1 MKKLIY
7 GAISL
12 AIVGGLTGCGK
23 YQPVPNMTKLNVNF
37 EDSKWDGKNVPQD
50 EVCKKYNSKIAS
62 SPSLSI
68 NNLPNKTNKII
79 LSFSDETYKPMS
91 NGGHGV
97 VSYQVTEGT
106 KSIKIPSLKSE
117 TFTLPTKYKSI
128 QSHNSARNTDGAY
141 LAPCSGGRG
150 NTYSIKIEAIH
161 DFNDDDKKPLLLGDS
176 YLKMG
181 TY

>member
-7 GAISL
+7 GVVSL
-12 AIVGGLTGCGK
+12 AVISGLTGCGK

-37 EDSKWDGKNVPQD
+37 TDSKWDGKNVPQN
-50 EVCKKYNSKIAS
+50 EVCGRYNSKVAS

-68 NNLPNKTNKII
+68 NNLPIKTNKII

-97 VSYQVTEGT
+97 VSYKVQKST
-106 KSIKIPSLKSE
+106 KNITLPSFKSE
-117 TFTLPTKYKSI
+117 TFSLPTNYKSI
-128 QSHNSARNTDGAY
+128 QAHNSARNTDGAY

-161 DFNDDDKKPLLLGDS
+161 DFNNDDKKPLLLGES